1 MSTATMN
8 ISLPT
13 SLKEYVKERVDEERY
28 STPSDYIRALIREE
42 RKRRDEKKLEQML
55 LEGINSGP
63 GVEFG
68 TKEWDAFWESIH
80 TRIRDEASKKTI
92 HV

>member
-1 MSTATMN
+1 MN
-8 ISLPT
+8 ISLPD

-28 STPSDYIRALIREE
+28 STPSDYIRAFIREE

-63 GVEFG
+63 GVEYG
-68 TKEWDAFWESIH
+68 TKEWDVFWEGIH
-80 TRIRDEASKKTI
+80 ARIRDEASKKTI